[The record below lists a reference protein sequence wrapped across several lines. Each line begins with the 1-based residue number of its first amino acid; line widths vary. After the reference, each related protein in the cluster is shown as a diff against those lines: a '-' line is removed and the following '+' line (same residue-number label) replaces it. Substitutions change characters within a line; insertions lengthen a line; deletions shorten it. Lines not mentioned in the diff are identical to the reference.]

1 MKGGGTAKGI
11 IDMVREFECE
21 VVGIGVV
28 IETLE
33 PSKKLVD
40 DYVSLLTLNIVNT
53 EEKLIDVKPSK
64 GWM

>member
-1 MKGGGTAKGI
+1 
-11 IDMVREFECE
+11 MVREFECE

>member
-11 IDMVREFECE
+11 IDMAKEFECE
-21 VVGIGVV
+21 VVGIGVF

-33 PSKKLVD
+33 PAKKLVD
-40 DYVSLLTLNIVNT
+40 DYVSLITLNIVNT

-64 GWM
+64 EWL